1 MEIIETVVEV
11 ESEDHLTVVVLEV
24 SGDCSEE
31 ADSKKLHHQ
40 LTADPGRRYFI
51 VDLSNAFV
59 NSRCIGMLIA
69 AVKMLRDTG
78 DADVRLVA
86 PAVKPMHYGDG
97 NPVFEISL
105 AAGRKLLRATNRV
118 IPRIQDA
125 SPPFCCGYWPLRSS
139 DTGGSDLVSA
149 ALNWNGS

>member
-97 NPVFEISL
+97 NPVFKIFCSREEALESYKQSHTSNSGCLSTVLLWLL
-105 AAGRKLLRATNRV
+105 AITIL
-118 IPRIQDA
+118 
-125 SPPFCCGYWPLRSS
+125 GYGW
-139 DTGGSDLVSA
+139 
-149 ALNWNGS
+149 